1 MLRLRTEQK
10 IYYTLR
16 IASAMCFIGHG
27 AFGIITKPIWCNY
40 FAVFG
45 IGHDWAYRLMP
56 FVGSFDILMGI
67 ILITFPIRAVPTW
80 LVIWGLITALLRPLS
95 GEPFAEFIE
104 RAGNFG
110 APLAL
115 LFLSHDIRKKSKN
128 IFTVVS
134 PDIHADEKSFARMTL
149 CLRIVVFLLLAGHGW
164 LNIIEKKALISQYEA
179 LGFSNPSKTAL
190 LIGLFEIAAALT
202 VLIRPFRGLIFVLFI
217 WKMASELFYPHYGLF
232 EWIERGG
239 SYGALL
245 ALWFA
250 VGANPL
256 HSLQFKWWNWNKRN
270 MDMHNGDAYGI
281 ETTTKKS
288 WQVSLH

>member
-1 MLRLRTEQK
+1 M
-10 IYYTLR
+10 YYTLR

-45 IGHDWAYRLMP
+45 IGQSLAYKLMP
-56 FVGSFDILMGI
+56 LVGSFDIFMGI
-67 ILITFPIRAVPTW
+67 MLLIYPLRAIPLW
-80 LVIWGLITALLRPLS
+80 LVVWSIVTALLRPLS

-115 LFLSHDIRKKSKN
+115 LILSGSTGKNIGN
-128 IFTVVS
+128 IFTPVSANSYHDTKIFKRVV
-134 PDIHADEKSFARMTL
+134 I
-149 CLRIVVFLLLAGHGW
+149 CLRIIVFLLLVGHGW
-164 LNIIEKKALISQYEA
+164 LNIIEKKSLLTQYAA
-179 LGFSNPSKTAL
+179 LGFADPQKIAIT
-190 LIGLFEIAAALT
+190 IGIFEIAAACT
-202 VLIRPFRGLIFVLFI
+202 VLIRPLRSLIFALVI
-217 WKMASELFYPHYGLF
+217 WKMASELFYPHYESF

-250 VGANPL
+250 SGVKTSFNTSNLFDRIKPHADL
-256 HSLQFKWWNWNKRN
+256 
-270 MDMHNGDAYGI
+270 
-281 ETTTKKS
+281 
-288 WQVSLH
+288 